1 MTARGVQVRSLF
13 LFPASNVQLVACNR
27 CGFRIGSVAPFLIVI
42 LILII
47 SYRRAKEKSKAG
59 RVSLA
64 KATSFVDD
72 PKEEENHDEVLYN
85 IVKTEALSTELLLR
99 DETPGQLSSS
109 PSPPSSDTN
118 PPSHAPSPPELRVIT
133 DSAVFNWTNNDVNEP
148 PPDSTT
154 SCTSSGLPTFST
166 CTASPNTCLDLD
178 SEDLYAL
185 RRGSLPVTSALF
197 RTQVSQTPSDPL
209 VRRCSV
215 DASLQRLALHPYA
228 NLARAKNS
236 ALYGAGVGVASSDSA
251 SHDVPSIGAD
261 GTPHYHLMNYGP
273 HRLQRRFVS
282 SSALSAAAQY
292 SSSLS
297 TAQYSNVRRLSMDS
311 RALRISSL
319 QRMRHSPSPSPL
331 STYSSISRASLPE
344 SQLYSIAP
352 RSVGSPIPGPLPMP
366 GFQFGV
372 ATPSVASP
380 SSIDSERN
388 SPDSIRS
395 FSFGGDEE
403 NQPSP
408 PYDIYTSRFGSVASI
423 ATSESS
429 LNSAYYSASIVDQDR
444 RNSTWYVCIYCH
456 CRSLY

>member
-1 MTARGVQVRSLF
+1 M
-13 LFPASNVQLVACNR
+13 
-27 CGFRIGSVAPFLIVI
+27 
-42 LILII
+42 
-47 SYRRAKEKSKAG
+47 
-59 RVSLA
+59 A
-64 KATSFVDD
+64 KATSLVDEL
-72 PKEEENHDEVLYN
+72 KEEENHDGALYN
-85 IVKTEALSTELLLR
+85 IVKTEALSTDLLLR
-99 DETPGQLSSS
+99 DETPGQLLNSS

-154 SCTSSGLPTFST
+154 SCTSSGLPT
-166 CTASPNTCLDLD
+166 TALPNICLDLD

-185 RRGSLPVTSALF
+185 RRGSLPVTSALY
-197 RTQVSQTPSDPL
+197 RSQVSQPSSDPF

-228 NLARAKNS
+228 NLARAKNT

-251 SHDVPSIGAD
+251 SRDVPSIGAD
-261 GTPHYHLMNYGP
+261 GTSHYHLMNYGP
-273 HRLQRRFVS
+273 RRLQRRFVS
-282 SSALSAAAQY
+282 SSALSAAVQY
-292 SSSLS
+292 GSSLS
-297 TAQYSNVRRLSMDS
+297 TAHYSNARRLSMDS

-344 SQLYSIAP
+344 SHLYSISP
-352 RSVGSPIPGPLPMP
+352 RSIGSPIPGPLPMP
-366 GFQFGV
+366 GFQFG
-372 ATPSVASP
+372 AASSSTPSVASP

-395 FSFGGDEE
+395 FSFGGDDE

-408 PYDIYTSRFGSVASI
+408 PYETYTSRFGSVASI

-429 LNSAYYSASIVDQDR
+429 LNSAYYGGSIVDQDR
-444 RNSTWYVCIYCH
+444 RNSTWYVCIYLSVTVLMLAIIAFLSTTHHLPIWTVVDLKCTTLVLV
-456 CRSLY
+456 RS